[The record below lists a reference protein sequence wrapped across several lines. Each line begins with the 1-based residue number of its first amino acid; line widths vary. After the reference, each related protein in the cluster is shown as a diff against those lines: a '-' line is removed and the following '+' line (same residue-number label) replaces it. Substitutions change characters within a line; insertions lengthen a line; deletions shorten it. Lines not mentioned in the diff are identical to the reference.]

1 MADREGL
8 KSTASILPKILANFC
23 PYYQRYQSLATVA
36 HTHFTSALG
45 KTNRACFGSNGSRQ
59 PDAGTSDSERPDST
73 IPPNAAVTALRD

>member
-45 KTNRACFGSNGSRQ
+45 KQIGHVLVAMVVVNPTPVLATASVRIPLSRRTL
-59 PDAGTSDSERPDST
+59 P
-73 IPPNAAVTALRD
+73 